1 MDDLYADAG
10 LRLFE
15 NMLARTHTST
25 PSSVGDVIAE
35 ELERTLDA
43 RTVVIYLI
51 NLEQTAL
58 VPLPRRGLSE
68 DEAQDVDGSMVG
80 RSYTS
85 TKILSAPGSEAGRVR
100 FCVPIVDGTDR
111 LGTLRAELPVAE
123 NDRMPEDLAR
133 LLERYGHA
141 TAQVLL
147 AKRQYGDA
155 LHRVERSRPLDLGAE
170 LLAAVLPPA
179 TFATD
184 GLVISAMVQ
193 PAYENGGDAYDYAV
207 NDATIHLA
215 VFDAVG
221 HGLHAARMSTFAVA
235 VYRNCRRTGQDLL
248 ETYATMN
255 AALAEQFGRDTFTT
269 GILSELD
276 PETGVLRWVSAG
288 HPSPLLVRAN
298 RNVKVA
304 RRPARHA
311 LRDADVR
318 HGADDRR
325 GASAAR
331 GHPGAATPTASP
343 RRATHPDPSWGWKG
357 SPSFCDVS
365 RLLEQPPPETL
376 RRLRRALAAADG
388 PMLRDDATVLRR
400 LLAPRCRA
408 EPVAAD
414 GVRRTYVPARRRSYA
429 ELLSARSGAADGRS
443 TDGLPEPRGVASRAT
458 ARPQQAGRD
467 RHPVARRGP
476 GLVDDQAGQRRTRC
490 QAGPETGGE
499 QGDALG
505 DPTRGHDSSIHAKA
519 AIRVGE
525 IAKPERNRN
534 PASARTRRRRAAAA
548 SAPRERACPSGTGT
562 RSSPEPPPPR

>member
-1 MDDLYADAG
+1 MDDLYADVG

-25 PSSVGDVIAE
+25 PFSIGNVIAE
-35 ELERTLDA
+35 ELERALDA
-43 RTVVIYLI
+43 RAVLIYLI

-58 VPLPRRGLSE
+58 VPLPRSGLSE

-85 TKILSAPGSEAGRVR
+85 TKILSAPGSETGRVR
-100 FCVPIVDGTDR
+100 FFVPIVDGTER
-111 LGTLRAELPVAE
+111 LGTLRAELPVPE
-123 NDRMPEDLAR
+123 IDRMPEDLTR

-155 LHRVERSRPLDLGAE
+155 LHRVERSRPMDLGAE

-207 NDATIHLA
+207 NDAAIHLA

-235 VYRNCRRTGQDLL
+235 VYRNCRRAGQDLI

-269 GILSELD
+269 GLLSELD

-298 RNVKVA
+298 RSVKALDATRATPFGMPMFGTEPTIAEEHLQPGDILVLYTDGVTEA
-304 RRPARHA
+304 RYASGSQLGVEGLTEF
-311 LRDADVR
+311 LRR
-318 HGADDRR
+318 E
-325 GASAAR
+325 SAAQ
-331 GHPGAATPTASP
+331 
-343 RRATHPDPSWGWKG
+343 
-357 SPSFCDVS
+357 
-365 RLLEQPPPETL
+365 QPPPETL

-388 PMLRDDATVLRR
+388 PMLRDDATVLVAYWHRGAER
-400 LLAPRCRA
+400 SLL
-408 EPVAAD
+408 
-414 GVRRTYVPARRRSYA
+414 
-429 ELLSARSGAADGRS
+429 
-443 TDGLPEPRGVASRAT
+443 
-458 ARPQQAGRD
+458 PQT
-467 RHPVARRGP
+467 V
-476 GLVDDQAGQRRTRC
+476 
-490 QAGPETGGE
+490 
-499 QGDALG
+499 
-505 DPTRGHDSSIHAKA
+505 
-519 AIRVGE
+519 
-525 IAKPERNRN
+525 
-534 PASARTRRRRAAAA
+534 
-548 SAPRERACPSGTGT
+548 
-562 RSSPEPPPPR
+562 